1 MRRTLIA
8 APLILAALLT
18 ATPTQAMIPVIDLS
32 AILQLLLQFQKMES
46 QLVTAKEQLTSARDT
61 LSDMR
66 GSRGMEQLLGNL
78 KRNDLPSDWNELAN
92 AITQA
97 SSAYGALANETRA
110 LMNSH
115 SVLTSAQLATLT
127 PAQRANL
134 TAARQN
140 AAGFAALS
148 HQALAHTS
156 ARFAS
161 IQQLIS
167 AIATAHDQKAILDLQ
182 ARIGAE
188 TGMLQNDAAKLD
200 SLYRV
205 ADAQERLRAQ
215 ETKEAAIADIGSMRT
230 LPALGL

>member
-1 MRRTLIA
+1 
-8 APLILAALLT
+8 
-18 ATPTQAMIPVIDLS
+18 MIPVIDLS
-32 AILQLLLQFQKMES
+32 AILQLLMQFQKMES

-66 GSRGMEQLLGNL
+66 GGRGMEQLLGNL
-78 KRNDLPSDWNELAN
+78 KRNDLPADWNELAS

-97 SSAYGALANETRA
+97 SSAYSALATETRA

-115 SVLTSAQLATLT
+115 SVLTAAQLATLT

-167 AIATAHDQKAILDLQ
+167 AIGTARDQKAILDLQ

-205 ADAQERLRAQ
+205 ADAQERLRTQ
-215 ETKEAAIADIGSMRT
+215 ETKEAAIADIGSLRT